1 MPINKVPVKAF
12 TAGDLSL
19 DIFTATADQT
29 EFTLQISATDNSVIV
44 TVNDVIQ
51 VPPQDYTVNGTTL
64 TFTSGLEL
72 DDEVVVRTIGRPSVF
87 GTVEDGAISSDKIAA
102 NAVNSSK
109 LATGAIEAK
118 LGYTP
123 VTKEYVD
130 EIAEGLKTKP
140 AARAA
145 TTTNLLAIYDNGEDG
160 VGATLTADSNRIFT
174 TLDGVTNWQVGQGI
188 LIKNQTNAAH
198 NGRYVLTDLGSVST
212 PWILT
217 RCYLCDEANE
227 IPGSYVFVTN
237 GSINKD
243 TGWVQVVADPSTFVV
258 GTDAINV
265 LQFSGAGSYTAGT
278 GLQLNGSQFSL
289 ASGAAVA
296 NIGYTPV
303 NKAGDTM
310 TGTLALPSNGL
321 VVGTNQ
327 LVVSS
332 GNVGIGTA
340 TPISTLHIGDE
351 GTTTTDTRQFIIDSN
366 GFAGILI
373 RGDRLN
379 TSGEPGGAFLQLQT
393 DGELTTSF
401 LSHVQGAGGD
411 GRGGSFTGTLSNST
425 LLATVGAG
433 LLFGTEGIVR
443 ARIDGN
449 GQQSSVIP
457 GGTTLYPEFKCR
469 AWVNFDGANGSI
481 RGSGNVSS
489 VTYRNTGRYTINFST
504 AMADD
509 NYSIGGSAQKI
520 NGDGV
525 AENDTLGPHSL
536 STSSFALQI
545 TDASGNT
552 YQNCVWVHIQIFR

>member
-1 MPINKVPVKAF
+1 
-12 TAGDLSL
+12 
-19 DIFTATADQT
+19 
-29 EFTLQISATDNSVIV
+29 
-44 TVNDVIQ
+44 
-51 VPPQDYTVNGTTL
+51 
-64 TFTSGLEL
+64 LEL

-109 LATGAIEAK
+109 LAAGAIEAK

-198 NGRYVLTDLGSVST
+198 NGRYVVTDLGSVST
-212 PWILT
+212 PWVLT

-289 ASGAAVA
+289 ATGAAVA

-303 NKAGDTM
+303 NKAGDTI
-310 TGTLALPSNGL
+310 TGNLIVDGRVDSVGLRIKRSAPKTTGDDIMDITVTDSDVQFLIDNEYDLGNGSFTFANKQTNGTIKNL
-321 VVGTNQ
+321 VV
-327 LVVSS
+327 
-332 GNVGIGTA
+332 
-340 TPISTLHIGDE
+340 
-351 GTTTTDTRQFIIDSN
+351 FDSN
-366 GFAGILI
+366 G
-373 RGDRLN
+373 
-379 TSGEPGGAFLQLQT
+379 
-393 DGELTTSF
+393 
-401 LSHVQGAGGD
+401 
-411 GRGGSFTGTLSNST
+411 
-425 LLATVGAG
+425 
-433 LLFGTEGIVR
+433 
-443 ARIDGN
+443 
-449 GQQSSVIP
+449 QQRSLVP

-469 AWVNFDGANGSI
+469 AWVNFDGTNGSI

-504 AMADD
+504 AMADA

-520 NGDGV
+520 NGDDAV
-525 AENDTLGPHSL
+525 ENDTLGPHSL

-545 TDASGNT
+545 TDGTGNS
-552 YQNCVWVHIQIFR
+552 YQNCVWVHVQVFR